1 MVGHVTAIRQTPKID
16 MSKQT
21 KAELLE
27 EMERLQSEVT
37 ILRSQLE
44 NSLRLVLD
52 ALDRANAEVA
62 RHLRT
67 LRVEDS
73 ERLLDDGGWD

>member
-1 MVGHVTAIRQTPKID
+1 

-37 ILRSQLE
+37 LLRSQLE

-67 LRVEDS
+67 LRVEDGG
-73 ERLLDDGGWD
+73 RPLDDGGWD